1 MLLYLL
7 LGFLLM
13 LAVVGLMVAFTR
25 AEPVA
30 LARGLRWAAFGLAG
44 AGLVLLPFIGRG
56 SLIAL
61 GPALLIPLLTRL
73 VVRRS
78 RQWSGASPRPGQAS
92 AVETAWL
99 AMTLD
104 HDSGAMDGRVRAGR
118 FAGRLLSSLDLAEL
132 GALLDECRS
141 ADRDSVP
148 LLEAYLDRVHGPG
161 WRDRGEGT
169 GEGGRQEAPGG
180 AGGTPRPPRGG
191 MSREEA
197 YEILG
202 LAPGAGADAV
212 KEAHRK
218 LMQKLHPDHG
228 GPTYLAA
235 KINQAKDLLL
245 GN

>member
-1 MLLYLL
+1 MLIYLF

-13 LAVVGLMVAFTR
+13 LAVIGLMVAFTR
-25 AEPVA
+25 AEPAA
-30 LARGLRWAAFGLAG
+30 LARGLRWSAFGLAG

-61 GPALLIPLLTRL
+61 GPAVLIPLLTRF

-78 RQWSGASPRPGQAS
+78 QDWNRAGTRPGQAS

-99 AMTLD
+99 AMSLD

-118 FAGRLLSSLDLAEL
+118 FAGQSLSALGLADLR
-132 GALLDECRS
+132 ALLDECRL
-141 ADRDSVP
+141 ADPDSVP
-148 LLEAYLDRVHGPG
+148 LVEAYLDRVHGPS
-161 WRDRGEGT
+161 WRDQGEAGT
-169 GEGGRQEAPGG
+169 QEAPGD
-180 AGGTPRPPRGG
+180 AGSAPRPPRGG

-202 LAPGAGADAV
+202 LAAGAGTEAV
-212 KEAHRK
+212 KEAHRR

-228 GPTYLAA
+228 GSTYLAA